1 VETPS
6 DNNFKFIPSIDV
18 TKSFTYTYSNM
29 SGTLVSSLV
38 WVPRGKAALHPKQ
51 YTLDEDEL
59 ERVGKLGGPGVLEQ
73 LKKEMAEAEAGSDDE
88 GGEGWEE

>member
-1 VETPS
+1 
-6 DNNFKFIPSIDV
+6 
-18 TKSFTYTYSNM
+18 M

-38 WVPRGKAALHPKQ
+38 WVPKGRAALYPKR

-73 LKKEMAEAEAGSDDE
+73 LKEEMAEAEAMGEGSS
-88 GGEGWEE
+88 GGEEGWEE

>member
-1 VETPS
+1 
-6 DNNFKFIPSIDV
+6 
-18 TKSFTYTYSNM
+18 M

-38 WVPRGKAALHPKQ
+38 WVPRGKAALHPRQ

-73 LKKEMAEAEAGSDDE
+73 LKKEMAEAEAGSGSED

>member
-1 VETPS
+1 
-6 DNNFKFIPSIDV
+6 
-18 TKSFTYTYSNM
+18 M

-38 WVPRGKAALHPKQ
+38 WVPKGRAALHPKR

-73 LKKEMAEAEAGSDDE
+73 LKEEMAEAEAMSEGS
-88 GGEGWEE
+88 GGGEEGWEE

>member
-1 VETPS
+1 MD
-6 DNNFKFIPSIDV
+6 DNFNLESTYY
-18 TKSFTYTYSNM
+18 TKSYNLYITM

-73 LKKEMAEAEAGSDDE
+73 LKQEMAEAE

>member
-1 VETPS
+1 
-6 DNNFKFIPSIDV
+6 
-18 TKSFTYTYSNM
+18 M

-38 WVPRGKAALHPKQ
+38 WVPKGRAALHPKR

-73 LKKEMAEAEAGSDDE
+73 LKEEMAEAEAMSE
-88 GGEGWEE
+88 GGSGGEEGWEE